1 MLRTY
6 VSAKIHGIHVTAKSV
21 RYHGSVTIGADL
33 LNAVDIQPYERVYIV
48 NLSTGGRWDTYVIPG
63 ELGQFVLNGGGA
75 RMGEVDDECVVM
87 TYGMAETFDGAPV
100 IVLDAHNAIT
110 TQLRYE

>member
-1 MLRTY
+1 MLRSY

-33 LNAVDIQPYERVYIV
+33 LAAVGIEHYERVYIV

-75 RMGEVDDECVVM
+75 RLGEVGDECVVM
-87 TYGMAETFDGAPV
+87 TYAMSETFETAPV
-100 IVLDAHNAIT
+100 IVLDVNNAIT
-110 TQLRYE
+110 THLTYE